1 MSVVAYNKRGQ
12 KQVFSDMAWKLLG
25 KDKGGWVEKPSQIIE
40 NKSKIEPPYMGP
52 AIKKE
57 DQVIENK
64 TGKTEEEIHDQAI
77 QEKHVSISET
87 EKSDFL
93 DAVKG
98 LNKTIIKDYFDQQ
111 TPPVKYKNKISDA
124 DLQKQFAEHLNYDI
138 IKLQKVLG

>member
-1 MSVVAYNKRGQ
+1 MAVVAYNKRGQ

-25 KDKGGWVEKPSQIIE
+25 KDKGGWVEKPSQMIE
-40 NKSKIEPPYMGP
+40 NKVKSEAPYMGP

-57 DQVIENK
+57 DQIIENK
-64 TGKTEEEIHDQAI
+64 VGKTEEEIQEEVI
-77 QEKHVSISET
+77 QENAVSVSDSE
-87 EKSDFL
+87 KADFL

-124 DLQKQFAEHLNYDI
+124 DLQKQFAEHLNYNI
-138 IKLQKVLG
+138 IELQKVLG